1 MIFLWLIGFSL
12 AETGVGMGVGFPT
25 GFSFKTYLD
34 KSDKARHAFQCS
46 LGGKL
51 GVWGNAAASCDI
63 LRQGVARGD
72 EDNNYITWFH
82 WGGGAQF
89 EYQSAIQIPAPLM
102 ETGVRAVV
110 GGGVFFPQEKI
121 EIYAEIAPTMIIFQH
136 FTWVAQAQVGVR
148 IFGE

>member
-1 MIFLWLIGFSL
+1 MLLWLMGMAY
-12 AETGVGMGVGFPT
+12 AETGIGIGVGFPT
-25 GFSFKTYLD
+25 GVSFKTYLD
-34 KSDKARHAFQCS
+34 KSEKERHAFQCS

-63 LRQGVARGD
+63 LRQGRSRGD
-72 EDNNYITWFH
+72 EENNYTTWFH
-82 WGGGAQF
+82 WGGGVQF
-89 EYQSAIQIPAPLM
+89 EYQTAIQIPAPLV
-102 ETGVRAVV
+102 ETGARVV
-110 GGGVFFPQEKI
+110 LGGGVLFPQEKI